1 MSGEFIHV
9 TLLSVFGTV
18 LVDTRALVSNTP
30 PQAGRVLCT
39 TRVLY
44 RYSAFVG
51 GSMHP
56 CAHDTGKT
64 LSGKRYVMRPR
75 YGPFPARS
83 IRGPLLFLAK
93 LWASCAHELP
103 LLAGEPSVAAKR

>member
-1 MSGEFIHV
+1 MSEFYYPLECGWDIV
-9 TLLSVFGTV
+9 PVAM
-18 LVDTRALVSNTP
+18 ALVSNTP
-30 PQAGRVLCT
+30 PQAGRVLRT

-64 LSGKRYVMRPR
+64 LTQADVSASEVCKKKRKKRKQIVDTSW
-75 YGPFPARS
+75 FPAS
-83 IRGPLLFLAK
+83 EVK
-93 LWASCAHELP
+93 D
-103 LLAGEPSVAAKR
+103 V